1 MQCEL
6 CGADIK
12 GYPKTVRIEGAELQV
27 CMQCAKYGKEVQQP
41 RRPVA
46 KPSSEPGKRTA
57 SPPPRPRRDLF
68 DRIQGDIIEGYNTA
82 VRNARMAKGWTQK
95 DLALAMKERELL
107 VKKIE
112 KGDLIPEESV
122 RVKLEKILGISL
134 IDAPPDD
141 TKVKRRGQV
150 ATTLGDLISLKKS
163 EK

>member
-46 KPSSEPGKRTA
+46 KQPSDHKKGMV
-57 SPPPRPRRDLF
+57 SPPPRPRKDLF
-68 DRIQGDIIEGYNTA
+68 DRIQGDIIEGYHIT

-95 DLALAMKERELL
+95 DLAMAMKERELL

-122 RVKLEKILGISL
+122 RMKLEKLLGISL
-134 IDAPPDD
+134 IDTPADD

>member
-12 GYPKTVRIEGAELQV
+12 GYSKTVRIEGAELQV

-46 KPSSEPGKRTA
+46 KPSSEPGKRTP
-57 SPPPRPRRDLF
+57 SPLPRPRKDMF
-68 DRIQGDIIEGYNTA
+68 DRIQGDIIEGYHST